1 METTHGNKFKRE
13 VCIYECAGTA
23 LLVYAVN
30 VSKAD
35 PVAICFSLF
44 TAIMIAGP
52 ISGGHF
58 NPAVTIGVFIS
69 QNKPVEKLVLLGCII
84 ASQFAGGLIG
94 ALFAFLSLT
103 NVTETV
109 N

>member
-1 METTHGNKFKRE
+1 MELDHGIKFRRE

-44 TAIMIAGP
+44 TAIMIGGP
-52 ISGGHF
+52 VSGGHY
-58 NPAVTIGVFIS
+58 NPAVSCGVFIS
-69 QNKPVEKLVLLGCII
+69 
-84 ASQFAGGLIG
+84 
-94 ALFAFLSLT
+94 
-103 NVTETV
+103 
-109 N
+109 

>member
-1 METTHGNKFKRE
+1 METTHGNKFKKI

-44 TAIMIAGP
+44 TAIMIGGP
-52 ISGGHF
+52 VSGGHY
-58 NPAVTIGVFIS
+58 NPAVSIGVLIS
-69 QNKPVEKLVLLGCII
+69 
-84 ASQFAGGLIG
+84 
-94 ALFAFLSLT
+94 
-103 NVTETV
+103 
-109 N
+109 